1 LIDPKYPFDILFI
14 EDEKA
19 IRDNYVAYLKMFF
32 NAVYEAED
40 GEKAYEIYKEKKP
53 HILIVD
59 IHLPKLSGIDLL
71 KRIRKTDHTTKAI
84 MLTAYT
90 DTSLLLE
97 SASLKLTKYLTKP
110 ISRRVLKDALDLAI
124 KELENFNTLS
134 LRTINLKDNY
144 IWNYDSQEL
153 LCDNSTINLT
163 NKERI
168 IFILLMSNLN
178 KVLEY
183 DNIIYK
189 IWTYEDDGSLDALK
203 TIIKN
208 LRRKLPKDTIQNV
221 FGVGYTIKI

>member
-1 LIDPKYPFDILFI
+1 MIDPKYPFDILFI